1 MGELQRYNA
10 YIQYDVPK
18 ELLDGASDKL
28 SQVLGGCN
36 APLIS
41 IQINKGMFVEI

>member
-1 MGELQRYNA
+1 M
-10 YIQYDVPK
+10 
-18 ELLDGASDKL
+18 SL
-28 SQVLGGCN
+28 SQTETLLLVEDDGMGCN